1 MTIESRTDL
10 SATVDATRMPIV
22 REIDGEIM
30 ADSRDVAAFFG
41 KRHEDV
47 LRAIRSLSCSSD
59 FTRRN
64 FAFREE
70 IQRHS
75 TGASKATFAQ
85 MTKDGFAFL
94 VMGFTGGKAAQFKEA
109 YIAQFNAMES
119 EIRQRGSTFS
129 HMIPQDLPSALRLA
143 ADQMERAKKAE
154 AALEEAKPKV
164 VFHDRVGEAVNSQS
178 VEEVAKMLGTG
189 RNRMFKWLRDQ
200 KILMPNNLP
209 YQRYIDAGYFKP
221 VEKSRP
227 GKHGE
232 SYNYTQTLVTGRGLQ
247 YIQRRWDADP
257 ETERQQLLGLD
268 PVGDPVAGVVLRYLN
283 GGGPAR

>member
-41 KRHEDV
+41 KEHKHV
-47 LRAIRSLSCSSD
+47 LERIRTLSCSD
-59 FTRRN
+59 QFRRSN
-64 FAFREE
+64 FRPFKNNDL
-70 IQRHS
+70 
-75 TGASKATFAQ
+75 TGEATSHVS

-232 SYNYTQTLVTGRGLQ
+232 SYNYTQTLVTGLQ

-268 PVGDPVAGVVLRYLN
+268 PVGDPVVGVVLRHLN
-283 GGGPAR
+283 GGGPVR